1 MTTEQNLKIK
11 LTLGYILLI
20 LIFTLSIVYILREV
34 KNINLSK
41 DDILIE
47 NNKVIQLGNIMSDL
61 YAAENTGRMALLS
74 YEDKY
79 AVQYHKQLDTLL
91 LDIKELKDNNIK
103 NKQILL
109 KLDSISEIITLKN
122 QIFNKVLTVREQYSK
137 YNIYTEAQQKLK
149 DVQTKPSQDAI
160 KVDTTVTKIKFLD
173 RFFSSRVKKH
183 QEERLKEENEKI
195 QKQQKQFQQKI
206 TKQTEG
212 ILKTAQ
218 KKEYK
223 YFKEYQEKESLLI
236 QKNKELSQ
244 QLRKVLVQVEKI
256 LIDNS
261 NSKYD
266 LNKKVIDKVS
276 YNIAIVGI
284 LTSVVA
290 LFFGFIILR
299 DLNKSTRN
307 KVQLEKLNKS
317 MIDLAKQKSYL
328 MATISHDMVSPLN
341 SLMGFSTLLKN
352 TLKTPKQKEYL
363 DSMQLSTQYIKN
375 LVDDLSLFSNLEYN
389 NIKIKKAKFN
399 FNELIKN
406 VISNLKSFADAK
418 KIDLNVT
425 IDPKLDNHFFSD
437 SHRIQQILV
446 NVISNAIKFT
456 HKGQVKIN
464 ADLLENNKIKIEV
477 SDTGI
482 GIAKENHNKVF
493 KEFVQVH
500 NAIDNRY
507 GGSGL
512 GLNITKRLVK
522 LLKGNIDFKSEINK
536 GTTFYIQLPIE
547 EYNSTELTTIKEGY
561 EYDNERKLQNKNI
574 LVIDDDILQLKLL
587 NEIFQS
593 KVNIITTLDNGK
605 MVKETIL
612 QQHYH
617 LIITDMQMPHYN
629 GIDVIKDIRS
639 IDKYKHTPVIALT
652 GKMDL
657 DEAEYRKLGFSYYI
671 KKPINIDTLYNIIY
685 KMLRIKP
692 KENISTNKANN
703 EFDTNEDFD
712 LSELL
717 NLLDNDQVAVKEII
731 DAFIINAEE
740 DIHKIKHAA
749 LANDKEVVSAL
760 AHKMLPMF
768 RQLRIESCVKDL
780 ETLERN
786 ITQLKINELN
796 DLVYKTHKKV
806 MKILNKLRKKI

>member
-692 KENISTNKANN
+692 KENISTNKAYN

>member
-149 DVQTKPSQDAI
+149 DVQTKQSQDAI

-692 KENISTNKANN
+692 KENISRNKANN

-768 RQLRIESCVKDL
+768 RQLRIDNCVKDL